1 MARRPFY
8 EPLSTSDRPF
18 LVFESG
24 NCHMHLGG
32 TTIFEPGPLAT
43 PGGGI
48 DADRIRTRIASRLHL
63 IPRYRQRLAWVPVE
77 QSPVWVDD
85 EHFNIFYHVRHT
97 AVPHPG
103 TERQLQ
109 QLAARIM
116 SQPLDRSRPLWE
128 VWVVEGLEGNRFAL
142 LMKTHHAIA
151 DGVSG
156 VDLLSVLLSNA
167 PDETIEEPPQWH
179 PRPAPEPR
187 DLLRDEWIRRLRAPL
202 GAWSAVRALVAG
214 GAQVRDRIA
223 QGLTAV
229 WDLVDAGFRLP
240 AETPLNQPVG
250 PHRRLDWLALELA
263 DVKAVKNRVGGT
275 VNDVV
280 LATVTGAVRR
290 FLRRRGVDVQQLV
303 YKVAVPVSVR
313 TEVERGTFSNRAS
326 AWLAQLPIGERNPLR
341 RYRAIVRTTAHLKE
355 SRQELGADVLGQV
368 AEMVGAAFLTLGV
381 RLVSRLA
388 PYNLIVTNIPGPPFP
403 LYLLGARLIAGYP
416 LVPLFEH
423 QGLGIALFSYD
434 GKLFCGLNADWD
446 QVPDL
451 GDFVDALRASFL
463 ELADAAAETDAR
475 AAASGR

>member
-1 MARRPFY
+1 MARPFY

-32 TTIFEPGPLAT
+32 TTIFETGPLAT
-43 PGGGI
+43 PGGGV

-63 IPRYRQRLAWVPVE
+63 IPRYRQHLAWVPVE

-97 AVPHPG
+97 AVPRPG
-103 TERQLQ
+103 SERQLK

-128 VWVVEGLEGNRFAL
+128 VWIVEGLEGDRFAL
-142 LMKTHHAIA
+142 LLKTHHAIA
-151 DGVSG
+151 DGISG
-156 VDLLSVLLSNA
+156 VDLLTVLLSST
-167 PDETIEEPPQWH
+167 PDELIEEPPQWH
-179 PRPAPEPR
+179 PRPNPSPR
-187 DLLRDEWIRRLRAPL
+187 ELVRAEWLRRLRAPL
-202 GAWSAVRALVAG
+202 GAWSAARALIEG

-223 QGLTAV
+223 QGLAAV
-229 WDLVDAGFRLP
+229 WELAGAGLRFP
-240 AETPLNQPVG
+240 TETPINQPVG

-263 DVKAVKNRVGGT
+263 DVKAVKNRLGGT

-280 LATVTGAVRR
+280 LATVSGAVRR
-290 FLRRRGVDVQQLV
+290 FLHRRGVDVRQLV

-313 TEVERGTFSNRAS
+313 SEDERGTYSNRAS
-326 AWLAQLPIGERNPLR
+326 AWLAQLPIGERDPLR
-341 RYRAIVRTTAHLKE
+341 RYRAIKRTTAHLKA

-368 AEMVGAAFLTLGV
+368 AEMAGAAFLTLGV

-388 PYNLIVTNIPGPPFP
+388 PYNLIVTNIPGPSFP

-416 LVPLFEH
+416 LVPLFER
-423 QGLGIALFSYD
+423 QGVGIALFSYE
-434 GKLFCGLNADWD
+434 GRLFWGLNADWD

-451 GDFVDALRASFL
+451 GDFVEALRASFL
-463 ELADAAAETDAR
+463 ELADAAAATDAR
-475 AAASGR
+475 AAAGGR